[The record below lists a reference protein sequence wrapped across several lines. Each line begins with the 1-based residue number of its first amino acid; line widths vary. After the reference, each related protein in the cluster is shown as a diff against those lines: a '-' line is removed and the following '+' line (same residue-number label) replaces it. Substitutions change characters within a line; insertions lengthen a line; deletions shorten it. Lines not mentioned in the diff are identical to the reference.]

1 MRKHIYRGRCATPS
15 VDIEPVADSPSLLVR
30 GRKKWICIADLHIGI
45 EAELAAGGF
54 KVPSQTPK
62 MLSALE
68 KLSTLG
74 TNLLVLGDVKHRIP
88 YVGRRE
94 DRELR
99 PFLAR
104 IQELFSRTVVVA
116 GNHDGGLSD
125 VLPSAF
131 EAFPGKGV
139 QVESVGAFHGHVWP
153 SEEIMGLKK
162 IVMGHVHPSVL
173 LPDSSGHTMNEKC
186 WVRAKLS
193 KATVLERYRSCP
205 AELVIVPAFNPLITG
220 TPVNT
225 QRGTMLGP
233 MFRNNLVERS
243 DMRVYLLDGTALGQP
258 PLVPARE
265 RRGGSR

>member
-1 MRKHIYRGRCATPS
+1 VKL
-15 VDIEPVADSPSLLVR
+15 EPVADSPALLVR
-30 GRKKWICIADLHIGI
+30 GKEKWVCIADLHIGI

-68 KLSTLG
+68 RLSTLG
-74 TNLLVLGDVKHRIP
+74 KNLLVLGDVKHRIP

-104 IQELFSRTVVVA
+104 IEELFSRTIIVA

-125 VLPSAF
+125 VLPRTF

-139 QVESVGAFHGHVWP
+139 SVEGVGAFHGHVWP
-153 SEEIMGLKK
+153 ADEVMGMDE
-162 IVMGHVHPSVL
+162 IVMAHVHPSVL
-173 LPDSSGHTMNEKC
+173 LSDSSGHSMNEKC
-186 WVRAKLS
+186 WVRTRLNEAK
-193 KATVLERYRSCP
+193 VLGRYHSCP
-205 AELVIVPAFNPLITG
+205 RELVIVPAFNPLITG

-225 QRGTMLGP
+225 QRGAMLGP
-233 MFRNNLVERS
+233 VFRNNLVGRL
-243 DMRVYLLDGTALGQP
+243 DMRVYLLDGTDLGCP
-258 PLVPARE
+258 PLVETRKRRE
-265 RRGGSR
+265 RSS